1 VIILV
6 AGALGV
12 MYYRRRQRRPDHS
25 AAVVFEQ
32 EARSVGDQKTFVGG
46 GAARSINISAAATD
60 SPHLHEFF
68 PPVIG
73 TSSHSSESS
82 A

>member
-1 VIILV
+1 V

-46 GAARSINISAAATD
+46 SGAARSINISAAATD

-73 TSSHSSESS
+73 SSSHSSESS

>member
-1 VIILV
+1 MIILV

-12 MYYRRRQRRPDHS
+12 MYYRRRQSRPDHS

-32 EARSVGDQKTFVGG
+32 EARSVGDQKTFVGGG

-73 TSSHSSESS
+73 SSHASESS